1 MIIAKSK
8 LNWVSDSNPTY
19 CNFEADTSL
28 LYYLFSLFCNRRSWY
43 FLAMFEANL
52 VKRGIP
58 FKHEPLCAVGIFCI
72 RYLQAWKVFLYLCC
86 CFHFRR
92 LLFLNLAVK
101 FVLKKGSS
109 FRGIISIIII
119 KMLNEFVLARKTK
132 TARSKY
138 QLKARQS
145 RQNWVHLQK
154 ITDQRN
160 KGLGS
165 CFYLL
170 YMHVTQN

>member
-28 LYYLFSLFCNRRSWY
+28 LYYLFSMFCKTWRPFQTWAT
-43 FLAMFEANL
+43 L
-52 VKRGIP
+52 RG
-58 FKHEPLCAVGIFCI
+58 
-72 RYLQAWKVFLYLCC
+72 WNFLYSLPAGLESV
-86 CFHFRR
+86 FISL
-92 LLFLNLAVK
+92 LLFTFSQLILILAGK
-101 FVLKKGSS
+101 FVLKKGSL
-109 FRGIISIIII
+109 FGGIISIIII
-119 KMLNEFVLARKTK
+119 KMVNEFVLARKTK

-138 QLKARQS
+138 QLKVRLS
-145 RQNWVHLQK
+145 WQNWVHLQK

-170 YMHVTQN
+170 YM

>member
-28 LYYLFSLFCNRRSWY
+28 LYYLFSMFCKTWHP
-43 FLAMFEANL
+43 FQTWATL
-52 VKRGIP
+52 RG
-58 FKHEPLCAVGIFCI
+58 
-72 RYLQAWKVFLYLCC
+72 WNFLYSLLAGLESV
-86 CFHFRR
+86 FISL
-92 LLFLNLAVK
+92 LLFSFSQLIFNLAVK
-101 FVLKKGSS
+101 FVLKKGVSLQALS
-109 FRGIISIIII
+109 QYNNYW
-119 KMLNEFVLARKTK
+119 KLMLNEFVLARKTK

-138 QLKARQS
+138 QLKARLS

-154 ITDQRN
+154 ITDQGN

-170 YMHVTQN
+170 YKKFCNTKLIDRLRSL

>member
-28 LYYLFSLFCNRRSWY
+28 LYYLFS
-43 FLAMFEANL
+43 
-52 VKRGIP
+52 
-58 FKHEPLCAVGIFCI
+58 IFCKTW
-72 RYLQAWKVFLYLCC
+72 RPFQTWATLRGWNFLYSLPAGLESV
-86 CFHFRR
+86 FISL
-92 LLFLNLAVK
+92 LLFTFSQLILNLAGK
-101 FVLKKGSS
+101 FVLKKGSL
-109 FRGIISIIII
+109 FGGIISIIII
-119 KMLNEFVLARKTK
+119 KMVNEFVLARKTK

-138 QLKARQS
+138 QLKVRLS
-145 RQNWVHLQK
+145 WQNWVHLQK

-170 YMHVTQN
+170 YM